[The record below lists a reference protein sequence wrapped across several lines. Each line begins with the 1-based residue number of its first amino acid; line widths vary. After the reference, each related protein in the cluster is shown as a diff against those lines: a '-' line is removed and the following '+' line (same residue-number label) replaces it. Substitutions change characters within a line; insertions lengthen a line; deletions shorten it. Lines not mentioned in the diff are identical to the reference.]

1 MKRKVVNPDI
11 QQKKLKQAIEKEQ
24 ERDLKHELDEERSI
38 YPKKVPKKEH
48 PKTGHK

>member
-11 QQKKLKQAIEKEQ
+11 QQKKRQQAVEKEQ
-24 ERDLKHELDEERSI
+24 ERDLKKELDQERVI
-38 YPKKVPKKEH
+38 YPKKIPKRH

>member
-24 ERDLKHELDEERSI
+24 ERDLKHELDEDRATYPNKKIPKER
-38 YPKKVPKKEH
+38 

>member
-11 QQKKLKQAIEKEQ
+11 QKKKRQQAMKKAQNE
-24 ERDLKHELDEERSI
+24 DLKHELEDEQI
-38 YPKKVPKKEH
+38 VYPKKIPKEH

>member
-11 QQKKLKQAIEKEQ
+11 QQKKRQQAIEKEQ
-24 ERDLKHELDEERSI
+24 ERDFKHELDDERVS
-38 YPKKVPKKEH
+38 YPKKIPKQR

>member
-11 QQKKLKQAIEKEQ
+11 QQKKRQQAIEKEQ
-24 ERDLKHELDEERSI
+24 NKDLKHEIEDERSA
-38 YPKKVPKKEH
+38 YPKKIPKKR